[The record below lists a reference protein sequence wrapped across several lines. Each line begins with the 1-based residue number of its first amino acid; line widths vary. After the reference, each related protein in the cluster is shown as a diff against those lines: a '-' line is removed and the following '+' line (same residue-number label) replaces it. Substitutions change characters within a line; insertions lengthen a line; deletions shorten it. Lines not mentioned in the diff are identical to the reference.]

1 MMIQSFAVAI
11 RFHMNEGPDPT
22 MLMKR
27 QPMSQMRKNEATFGL
42 LGIMPWFLGFL
53 VFTAGPMIYSGYL
66 VFHDWELLTPPVY
79 VGLDNIKFLFEDR
92 LLPTVLW
99 NTVIYTVVS
108 VPLQLLV
115 ALGVAL
121 LLNMNIRGA
130 NLYRAIVF
138 LPSQTPVVA
147 TAMLWFFIFSPTQ
160 GLANEALGLFGIPP
174 QRWLWDIQLVKPAL
188 IAIAVWSFGAAMI
201 IFLAGL
207 QDVPKDL
214 YEAAELDGAS
224 AWRKLINI
232 TVPMITPT
240 IFFNLVIGLIGAF
253 QVFTPVYLM
262 TGGGPGNS
270 SMMMGLYIYRQGF
283 EEFDMGYASTLAWL
297 LFLIVIALTL
307 LQFSVARRWVYY
319 ESDDR

>member
-1 MMIQSFAVAI
+1 MMLRRQKMSTL
-11 RFHMNEGPDPT
+11 R
-22 MLMKR
+22 KR
-27 QPMSQMRKNEATFGL
+27 EATFGL
-42 LGIMPWFLGFL
+42 LGILPWFIGFL
-53 VFTAGPMIYSGYL
+53 VFTAGPMVYSAWL
-66 VFHDWELLTPPVY
+66 VFHSWELLTPPEY
-79 VGLDNIKFLFEDR
+79 VGLDNIRFLFQDP
-92 LLPTVLW
+92 LLETVLV

-121 LLNMNIRGA
+121 LLNTNVFGT

-138 LPSQTPVVA
+138 LPSQTPAVA

-174 QRWLWDIQLVKPAL
+174 QQWLWDVDLVKPAL

-207 QDVPKDL
+207 QDVPKSL
-214 YEAAELDGAS
+214 YEAADLDGAS
-224 AWRKLINI
+224 AFSKLLNI

-253 QVFTPVYLM
+253 QIFTPVYLM
-262 TGGGPGNS
+262 TGGGPGTS
-270 SMMMGLYIYRQGF
+270 SMMMGLYIYRHGF
-283 EEFDMGYASTLAWL
+283 EQFNMGYASTLAWL
-297 LFLIVIALTL
+297 MFLIIITLTII
-307 LQFSVARRWVYY
+307 QFAFARRWVYY
-319 ESDDR
+319 ENEDS

>member
-1 MMIQSFAVAI
+1 MSKL
-11 RFHMNEGPDPT
+11 R
-22 MLMKR
+22 R
-27 QPMSQMRKNEATFGL
+27 QEATFGL
-42 LGIMPWFLGFL
+42 LGITPWLIGFL
-53 VFTAGPMIYSGYL
+53 VFTGGPMIYSAWL
-66 VFHDWELLTPPVY
+66 VFHRWELLTPPVW
-79 VGLDNIKFLFEDR
+79 VGLDNIKFLFRDPM
-92 LLPTVLW
+92 LKTVLI
-99 NTVIYTVVS
+99 NTTIYTVFS

-121 LLNMNIRGA
+121 LLNMNILGS

-174 QRWLWDIQLVKPAL
+174 QQWLWDIDLVKPAL
-188 IAIAVWSFGAAMI
+188 IAIAVWSFGTAMI

-207 QDVPKDL
+207 QDVPKSL
-214 YEAAELDGAS
+214 YEAADLDGAS
-224 AWRKLINI
+224 AISKLLNI

-270 SMMMGLYIYRQGF
+270 SMMLGLYIYRHGF
-283 EEFDMGYASTLAWL
+283 QQFNMGYASTLAWM
-297 LFLIVIALTL
+297 LFLIVIVLTVI
-307 LQFSVARRWVYY
+307 QFAFANRWVYY
-319 ESDDR
+319 ESDDN

>member
-1 MMIQSFAVAI
+1 
-11 RFHMNEGPDPT
+11 
-22 MLMKR
+22 
-27 QPMSQMRKNEATFGL
+27 MRRKEATFGI
-42 LGIMPWFLGFL
+42 LGIMPWFIGFL
-53 VFTAGPMIYSGYL
+53 VFTAGPMVYSAWL

-79 VGLDNIKFLFEDR
+79 IGLDNIRFLFRDP
-92 LLPTVLW
+92 LLGTVLM
-99 NTVIYTVVS
+99 NTVIYTVFS
-108 VPLQLLV
+108 VPLQLLL

-121 LLNMNIRGA
+121 LLNTNVLGT

-174 QRWLWDIQLVKPAL
+174 QQWLWDINLVLPAL
-188 IAIAVWSFGAAMI
+188 IAIAVWSFGTAMI

-207 QDVPKDL
+207 QDVPKSL
-214 YEAAELDGAS
+214 YEAADLDGATTWS
-224 AWRKLINI
+224 KLLNI
-232 TVPMITPT
+232 TIPMITPT

-270 SMMMGLYIYRQGF
+270 SMVMGLYIYRHGF
-283 EEFDMGYASTLAWL
+283 QQFNMGYASTLAWL

-307 LQFSVARRWVYY
+307 VQFLFARRWVHY
-319 ESDDR
+319 ESDDN

>member
-1 MMIQSFAVAI
+1 M
-11 RFHMNEGPDPT
+11 RFR
-22 MLMKR
+22 R
-27 QPMSQMRKNEATFGL
+27 QKMSVMRRKEATFGL
-42 LGIMPWFLGFL
+42 LGIMPWFFGFL
-53 VFTAGPMIYSGYL
+53 VFTAGPMIYSAWL

-79 VGLDNIKFLFEDR
+79 TGLDNIKFLFKDP
-92 LLPTVLW
+92 LLPTVLK
-99 NTVIYTVVS
+99 NTVIYTVFS

-121 LLNMNIRGA
+121 LLNNNILGT
-130 NLYRAIVF
+130 NLYRAVVF

-174 QRWLWDIQLVKPAL
+174 QRWLWDVKLVLPAL
-188 IAIAVWSFGAAMI
+188 IAIAVWSFGTAMI

-207 QDVPKDL
+207 QDVPKSL

-224 AWRKLINI
+224 TWRKLINI

-270 SMMMGLYIYRQGF
+270 SMVMSLYIYRHGF
-283 EEFDMGYASTLAWL
+283 EQFNMGYASTLAWL
-297 LFLIVIALTL
+297 LFLIVIVLTL
-307 LQFSVARRWVYY
+307 VQFSVARRWVYY
-319 ESDDR
+319 ESDEN